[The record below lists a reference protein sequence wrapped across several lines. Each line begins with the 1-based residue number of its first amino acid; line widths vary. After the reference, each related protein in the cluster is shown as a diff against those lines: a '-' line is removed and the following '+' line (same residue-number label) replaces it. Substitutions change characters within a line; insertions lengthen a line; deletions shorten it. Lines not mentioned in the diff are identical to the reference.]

1 MVLYLRTL
9 ETHASASEAPSA
21 YFTPEIGLGGFSL
34 RDRLFGAKHQAH
46 DESGDVFHWND
57 EEVKVR
63 EKIRVES
70 QDPSL
75 MAAMAK
81 LTALDNE
88 TTKLRKA
95 LAVVMGD
102 ESDSD

>member
-1 MVLYLRTL
+1 MYLRTL
-9 ETHASASEAPSA
+9 ETHASASETPAT

-34 RDRLFGAKHQAH
+34 RDRLFGTKHQTH
-46 DESGDVFHWND
+46 DEAGDVYHWND
-57 EEVKVR
+57 EEVKVK

-75 MAAMAK
+75 MSAMAK

-95 LAVVMGD
+95 LAIVMQD